1 MFVSLSMGCD
11 DHPLYHC
18 SVTFHVCWEHGKG
31 NKHKN
36 QHEGYESLDVE
47 ERKYSVCNTDS

>member
-18 SVTFHVCWEHGKG
+18 SATFHVCWEHGKG

-36 QHEGYESLDVE
+36 QHESYESLDVE
-47 ERKYSVCNTDS
+47 ERKYSVYNTDS